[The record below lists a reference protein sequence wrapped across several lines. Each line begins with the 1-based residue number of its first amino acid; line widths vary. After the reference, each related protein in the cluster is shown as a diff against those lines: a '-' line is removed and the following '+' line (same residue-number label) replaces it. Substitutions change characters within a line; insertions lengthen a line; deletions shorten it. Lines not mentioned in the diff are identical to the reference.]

1 MTAISLEGNFTAM
14 QVWGAGA
21 WTPPL
26 PSARET
32 WRLFTLQIEP
42 PDRGTLL
49 IDGEVYFRWKFS
61 RSVTPSDSVYVSLW
75 GRSLNS
81 KILHGPVRVYRGLRY
96 VN

>member
-1 MTAISLEGNFTAM
+1 MCFLSAASEA
-14 QVWGAGA
+14 QVFK
-21 WTPPL
+21 
-26 PSARET
+26 ARNGSET
-32 WRLFTLQIEP
+32 QSEDRTVRVQRLTM
-42 PDRGTLL
+42 LL
-49 IDGEVYFRWKFS
+49 IDGEVYFMWKFS